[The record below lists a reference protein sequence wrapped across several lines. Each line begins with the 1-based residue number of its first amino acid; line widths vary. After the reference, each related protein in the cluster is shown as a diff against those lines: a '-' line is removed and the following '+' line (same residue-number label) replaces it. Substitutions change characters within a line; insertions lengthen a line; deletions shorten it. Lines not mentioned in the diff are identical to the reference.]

1 MFAALVTIATSI
13 VFAVAAPAS
22 SLDAR
27 AGAPIGVPVHPILD
41 TSKCM
46 GIVGG
51 IYANG
56 TQVDM

>member
-1 MFAALVTIATSI
+1 MFASLVAIATTI
-13 VFAVAAPAS
+13 IFAVAAPAC
-22 SLDAR
+22 LAR
-27 AGAPIGVPVHPILD
+27 AGAPIAVPVRPILD

-51 IYANG
+51 VYANG